1 MKYIYIIPV
10 LLFIFSSCS
19 QKTDEQI
26 MELSLKVD
34 SLSVKV
40 DKLAEKN
47 NALEIEIL
55 MLENK
60 ITDSDNTKQVKTD
73 SPVPAAKPVASS
85 ASSANVKEPEKIV
98 VDRQCQAIISSGK
111 RCSRTALEGS
121 KYCNQHKLIYEPDI
135 PQKK

>member
-34 SLSVKV
+34 TLSAKV

-47 NALEIEIL
+47 NALEIEVL
-55 MLENK
+55 MLEDK
-60 ITDSDNTKQVKTD
+60 MAGSDKVEQAKTD
-73 SPVPAAKPVASS
+73 SPVPEVKPVVSS
-85 ASSANVKEPEKIV
+85 ASTAKVKEPEKIV
-98 VDRQCQAIISSGK
+98 ADRQCQAITSSGK

-121 KYCNQHKLIYEPDI
+121 KYCLQHKQIYEPDI
-135 PQKK
+135 PKK